1 MGLLAWSAWWAS
13 PTFDEPFHLLRGLN
27 YWWLGDMRAYY
38 AEPPLFDAIASLPAA
53 VTMPWIDLEAL
64 RGWPALGKTSPAFL
78 EADYAT
84 IRPAMQLGRAVV
96 LSVYASM
103 MLLSYGLCLRIWGM
117 VSARMVLV
125 ILCFEPLLL
134 AHGHLLTTDLGLS
147 AGLLATASAT
157 IYYLRTP
164 GWRPFAWLVAAISFC
179 TLTKISGAAVGPMV
193 AAIVLLR
200 ASIRGPRF
208 RAHQRARRYL
218 AAGLQM
224 LAAGL
229 AVILAINLAFRF
241 DRSAMSVHEILQE
254 RDARKR
260 LMHSESL
267 QALPKGLRIPLPYMY
282 IVSLVHVHE
291 ESRAGRRVFFN
302 GTWRDR
308 GTPRYYPTL
317 LIVQGSPTLLALLIL
332 AFFLLVRRGKL
343 SETSQVIAA
352 FAVLWLLLTMT
363 SRVNIGFRHALP
375 IIPLLSLLG
384 ARAGA
389 CFLADP
395 YLRRAHPM
403 VYVILALAPVTGF
416 LCAPRYLGFFN
427 PMAGSRA
434 RGHTINLLGEDW
446 GQDLRDLVK
455 YATEHSGNPLYYHEY
470 RPGLGHSE
478 LRYLGL
484 SYEELQCG
492 EFLPVGTLAVH
503 ATVVARGRCFPELK
517 TDQASASINDHIL
530 LFDR

>member
-1 MGLLAWSAWWAS
+1 
-13 PTFDEPFHLLRGLN
+13 
-27 YWWLGDMRAYY
+27 
-38 AEPPLFDAIASLPAA
+38 
-53 VTMPWIDLEAL
+53 MPWIDLEAL
-64 RGWPALGKTSPAFL
+64 RGWPALGKASPAFL
-78 EADYAT
+78 EADYAS

-117 VSARMVLV
+117 ASARMVLV
-125 ILCFEPLLL
+125 LLCFEPLLL

-164 GWRPFAWLVAAISFC
+164 GWRPFVWLVAAICFC
-179 TLTKISGAAVGPMV
+179 TLTKISGIAVGPMV
-193 AAIVLLR
+193 AAIVFLR
-200 ASIRGPRF
+200 ASVRGPRF
-208 RAHQRARRYL
+208 RAHRRARRYL

-229 AVILAINLAFRF
+229 AVLLAINLAFRF
-241 DRSAMSVHEILQE
+241 DRSAMSVHEILHE
-254 RDARKR
+254 RDARQR
-260 LMHSESL
+260 LMQSRVLH
-267 QALPKGLRIPLPYMY
+267 ALPEGLRIPLPYMY
-282 IVSLVHVHE
+282 VVSLVHVHE
-291 ESRAGRRVFFN
+291 ESQAGRRVFFN

-317 LIVQGSPTLLALLIL
+317 LIVQGSPTLLALLVL
-332 AFFLLVRRGKL
+332 AFFLLVRRRKL
-343 SETSQVIAA
+343 SGPSQVITS
-352 FAVLWLLLTMT
+352 FAILWLLLTMS

-375 IIPLLSLLG
+375 IVPLLSLLA

-395 YLRRAHPM
+395 YLRRARPM

-427 PMAGSRA
+427 PMAGSRS

-455 YATEHSGNPLYYHEY
+455 YAGQNPKNLYYHEY
-470 RPGLGHSE
+470 RPGLGHRE

-484 SYEELQCG
+484 SYKELPCG
-492 EFLPVGTLAVH
+492 ELPQVGTVAVH
-503 ATVVARGRCFPELK
+503 ATVIARGRCFPGLHA
-517 TDQASASINDHIL
+517 DQASSSINDHIL
-530 LFDR
+530 LFVRRPGSGSKAN